1 MSMKYKLLSKDTLK
15 SSQTINIDGF
25 LNFIYKFFFVVRI
38 EDVFTKVF
46 ISFVLTKKELEHLKN
61 KINDFISQ
69 RKLKMKDYQ
78 NFITSIDKSLTT
90 YKVDKRRQSIMY
102 ISKSVKLWC
111 FEFRKIYI
119 YIYNFSIIINK

>member
-1 MSMKYKLLSKDTLK
+1 MKYKLLSKDTLK